1 MSNLALDTLIEVGL
15 LDSKG
20 RVCDI
25 SRLPEREV
33 SLRISAYIQ
42 SRVIQFP
49 KELEAFKKSDCLSAL
64 YSSTSTMLTK
74 SNLLSSSLVYD
85 SIIINDPLVVKEN
98 ITHKD
103 LSEGLGLFSYFFEL
117 IRAGIIVLFPLFD
130 LVQPNQDELPLLA
143 SDDAFRSSIP
153 ENIHDFIHEN
163 AIQKSV
169 VPNDSGGMYVLS
181 ELASVKRR
189 MALNVSFK
197 DDYWRHGVSLYLFQT
212 GVTEDVDGT
221 TRLRT
226 EWDPEGVLS
235 EDKFNFWAYQ
245 TVNQAM
251 RARLIG
257 INTESQISQKL
268 GHTYVTE
275 SKFEATLLNMSA
287 GITANEGMEAR
298 SFFEANNSFLSID
311 CPETILKLRLKNPA
325 LYHKFNRSLL
335 DISGELQGYEG
346 EQFNRKARLLFA
358 SEIEPQ
364 IKEVSAC
371 INSMKSGFIKGS
383 LASLGGLSASV
394 VTGSAV
400 PFLTALGLSF
410 ANGLTESYSG
420 VSQYQN
426 LKKTPAFIWHR
437 MNKT

>member
-1 MSNLALDTLIEVGL
+1 
-15 LDSKG
+15 
-20 RVCDI
+20 
-25 SRLPEREV
+25 
-33 SLRISAYIQ
+33 
-42 SRVIQFP
+42 
-49 KELEAFKKSDCLSAL
+49 
-64 YSSTSTMLTK
+64 MLTK

-85 SIIINDPLVVKEN
+85 SIIINDPLVVKKN

-130 LVQPNQDELPLLA
+130 LVQPNQDELPLFA

-287 GITANEGMEAR
+287 GITANEGTEAR
-298 SFFEANNSFLSID
+298 SFFEANDSFLSID
-311 CPETILKLRLKNPA
+311 CPETILKLRLKNPV